1 MTRDTIMADYMVS
14 AAAADMQLEMD
25 ELRRQDGATG

>member
-1 MTRDTIMADYMVS
+1 MADYMVS

-25 ELRRQDGATG
+25 ELRRQD